1 MDKLKVFQKFL
12 NETFLSITIE
22 NLLISLLVLFVLL
35 AMKNAITRIFLNTL
49 KKLAKRTKTKLD
61 DEIIEII
68 EPPLK
73 SFLTFLCFY
82 IAFLILNL
90 GTYYNFIAIK
100 IMITI
105 AIIEISWAFYR
116 ADNIFSQ
123 AMENFFKKKNSEIG
137 LSFIPFFNKF
147 IKTSIVVVGF
157 ILIVQEWGYNIG
169 AIITGLGIGGLAV
182 ALAAK
187 DTLAN
192 MFGGLTIIMDRPFK
206 IGDWVKIGDTE
217 GIVEDIGF
225 RSTRIRTFEKSLIS
239 VPNSVIANTAIEN
252 FSRRGERRIT
262 YKIGVTYST
271 TKEKL
276 KEAIERIRTML
287 EEHPG
292 ISKSSTLL
300 VYFTEFAD
308 SSLNIFIYCFTTTSV
323 WSEYLKIR
331 EDVNLKIM
339 EIMEDLGIDF
349 AFPSMSVYIEKNA
362 SELQNKP

>member
-1 MDKLKVFQKFL
+1 MNTFKSAQKFL
-12 NETFLSITIE
+12 NETFLNITIK
-22 NLLISLLVLFVLL
+22 NLLISLLVLFILL
-35 AMKNAITRIFLNTL
+35 SIKKILTNILIGTL
-49 KKLAKRTKTKLD
+49 KRFANKTKTKLD
-61 DEIIEII
+61 DELIEII
-68 EPPLK
+68 EPPLQ
-73 SFLTFLCFY
+73 SFFTFLCFY
-82 IAFLILNL
+82 VAFLVLNL
-90 GTYYNFIAIK
+90 GSFYNIVALK
-100 IMITI
+100 ILVSVV
-105 AIIEISWAFYR
+105 IIDISWALYR
-116 ADNIFSQ
+116 AENIFSK
-123 AMENFFKKKNSEIG
+123 AMEGFFRKKNSEIG
-137 LSFIPFFNKF
+137 LSFVPFFNKF
-147 IKTSIVVVGF
+147 IKSSVIIVGF

-271 TKEKL
+271 PQKKL
-276 KEAIERIRTML
+276 KEAVEKIRTML
-287 EEHPG
+287 ESHPG
-292 ISKSSTLL
+292 ISKNSTLL

-308 SSLNIFIYCFTTTSV
+308 SSLNIFIYCFTNTSV
-323 WSEYLKIR
+323 WSEYLNIR

-339 EIMEDLGIDF
+339 EIMENLGIDF

-362 SELQNKP
+362 NKLQNKP

>member
-1 MDKLKVFQKFL
+1 MDKLKAFQKFL
-12 NETFLSITIE
+12 NETFLNITIE
-22 NLLISLLVLFVLL
+22 NILISLLVLFVLL
-35 AMKNAITRIFLNTL
+35 AIKKVATKMFLNAL
-49 KKLAKRTKTKLD
+49 KRFAKRTKTKVD
-61 DEIIEII
+61 DQIIEII
-68 EPPLK
+68 EPPIK

-82 IAFLILNL
+82 ISFLILNL
-90 GTYYNFIAIK
+90 GANYNIIALK
-100 IMITI
+100 IMITVV
-105 AIIEISWAFYR
+105 IIEISWAFYR
-116 ADNIFSQ
+116 ADSIFSQ

-137 LSFIPFFNKF
+137 LSFVPFFNKF
-147 IKTSIVVVGF
+147 IKTSVVVVGF

-271 TKEKL
+271 SREKL
-276 KEAIERIRTML
+276 KEAVERIRTML
-287 EEHPG
+287 ESHPG
-292 ISKSSTLL
+292 ISKNSTLL

-308 SSLNIFIYCFTTTSV
+308 SSLNIFIYCFTNTSV
-323 WSEYLKIR
+323 WSEYLKVR

-339 EIMEDLGIDF
+339 EIMEELGIDF

-362 SELQNKP
+362 VKL

>member
-1 MDKLKVFQKFL
+1 MGSIKTIEKFL
-12 NETFLSITIE
+12 NETFLSITLK
-22 NLLISLLVLFVLL
+22 NLLIALLVLFVLL
-35 AMKNAITRIFLNTL
+35 LVKNVSLKFTLNIF
-49 KKLAKRTKTKLD
+49 KKLAKKTKTKLD
-61 DEIIEII
+61 DDLINIV

-73 SFLTFLCFY
+73 SFITFLCFY

-90 GTYYNFIAIK
+90 GSSYNIFASKVLLSIAIVD
-100 IMITI
+100 
-105 AIIEISWAFYR
+105 ISWAFYR
-116 ADNIFSQ
+116 AESIFSQ
-123 AMENFFKKKNSEIG
+123 TMENFFKKRKSEIG
-137 LSFIPFFNKF
+137 LSFVPFFSKF
-147 IKTSIVVVGF
+147 IKTSVVIIGF

-192 MFGGLTIIMDRPFK
+192 MFGGITIIMDRPFK
-206 IGDWVKIGDTE
+206 IGDWVKIGSTE

-252 FSRRGERRIT
+252 FSRRGERRIS

-271 TKEKL
+271 PKDKL
-276 KEAIERIRTML
+276 KGAVEKIREML
-287 EEHPG
+287 KKHPG

-308 SSLNIFIYCFTTTSV
+308 SSLNIFIYCFTVTSV

-339 EIMEDLGIDF
+339 EIMESLGIEF
-349 AFPSMSVYIEKNA
+349 AFPSMSIYIEKDA
-362 SELQNKP
+362 DKS

>member
-1 MDKLKVFQKFL
+1 MDTLKTVQNFL
-12 NETFLSITIE
+12 NETFLSITLK
-22 NLLISLLVLFVLL
+22 NLLISLFVLFVLL
-35 AMKNAITRIFLNTL
+35 LIKNFLSRIILGTL
-49 KKLAKRTKTKLD
+49 KKFASRTKTKID

-82 IAFLILNL
+82 IAFLTLSLGYAYNIVALKIL
-90 GTYYNFIAIK
+90 ISV
-100 IMITI
+100 
-105 AIIEISWAFYR
+105 IIIDVSWAFYR
-116 ADNIFSQ
+116 ADSIFSQ

-137 LSFIPFFNKF
+137 LSFVPFFNKF
-147 IKTSIVVVGF
+147 IKTSVVVVGF

-252 FSRRGERRIT
+252 FSRRDERRIT

-271 TKEKL
+271 SREKL
-276 KEAIERIRTML
+276 KEAVERIRTML
-287 EEHPG
+287 ESHPG
-292 ISKSSTLL
+292 ISKNSTLL

-308 SSLNIFIYCFTTTSV
+308 SSLNIFIYCFTNTSV
-323 WSEYLKIR
+323 WSEYLKVR

-339 EIMEDLGIDF
+339 EIMEELGIDF

-362 SELQNKP
+362 GELQNKP

>member
-1 MDKLKVFQKFL
+1 MDKLRTVQNFL
-12 NETFLSITIE
+12 NETFLSITIK
-22 NLLISLLVLFVLL
+22 NFLTSLLVLFILL
-35 AMKNAITRIFLNTL
+35 LMKNIITKIFLNFL
-49 KKLAKRTKTKLD
+49 KKLAKKTKTKVD

-82 IAFLILNL
+82 IAFLILNI
-90 GTYYNFIAIK
+90 GKYYNVVALK
-100 IMITI
+100 IMISIVIVET
-105 AIIEISWAFYR
+105 SWAFYR

-123 AMENFFKKKNSEIG
+123 AMENFFRKKNSEIG
-137 LSFIPFFNKF
+137 LSFVPFFNKF
-147 IKTSIVVVGF
+147 IKTSVVVLGF

-192 MFGGLTIIMDRPFK
+192 MFGGITIIMDRPFK
-206 IGDWVKIGDTE
+206 IGDWVKIGSTE

-252 FSRRGERRIT
+252 FSRRGERRIS

-271 TKEKL
+271 PKDKL
-276 KEAIERIRTML
+276 KGAVEKIREML
-287 EEHPG
+287 KKHPG

-308 SSLNIFIYCFTTTSV
+308 SSLNIFIYCFTVTSV

-339 EIMEDLGIDF
+339 EIMESLGIEF
-349 AFPSMSVYIEKNA
+349 AFPSMSIYIEKDA
-362 SELQNKP
+362 DKS